1 MNKKNYGSARF
12 SAGIMLAILVFSSC
26 ARSPEAREAKFMAAG
41 KEYFEKKDYAR
52 AIIQFK
58 NAAAVKRSTADV
70 YYQLGLAYIGL
81 GDYHSAYAAFGK
93 AIELDPKHV
102 QAQIKKAE
110 LEASSTSESLRAT
123 AATSMRGLVT
133 QSPNNTDA
141 LSVLAMAEWRLNK
154 PANAEAEL
162 MRVLRQAPQDIQASL
177 NLAAVKYM
185 DKDMAGAETVMKQ
198 AAAASPKSP
207 VPLLALGD
215 LYRLTGKPQ
224 AAEPLYQQAL
234 QLDPNNG
241 TALLSM
247 ANLYAGS
254 NRLDLA
260 EKLYRRVSA
269 LPDANNKPVY
279 AMFLFDTGKREQ
291 AIAEFERLAKEDP
304 SDRKAR
310 TRLVEAY
317 LEVGKLS
324 NAEKL
329 LNAAIQKNASDR
341 DALLQRSRLYLA
353 ARNYEGARRD
363 VGEALHQDA
372 NSAQAH
378 YVLARIHQAAGQ
390 PLAQRQELGEALR
403 LNPSW
408 LGVRLELAH
417 LLLTTS
423 GAKAALNVLD
433 EVNTVAPAQKNSLAY
448 LIERNWAL
456 WGAGDMAEMRK
467 QLDFGLAQVRAPKL
481 LVQDGMW
488 KLKAGKTPEARRS
501 LEEALKQ
508 DPQEVSALALL
519 ANSYIYIAQKDTA
532 KAIAVA
538 EEYAGRE
545 PKSATMQQ
553 FLGNLLMTY
562 GKLSQARTALSASL
576 AANPRFEP
584 ALLTMAQLDVVEG
597 KWDAARSRLNTV
609 LGMDSKSGTARVWM
623 GVIEEANRNYEA
635 ALKYYREALDAD
647 PNNAEAL
654 NNAAYLLVDHANQPD
669 EALKYAQRAVELRPG
684 KVSYEDTLGWV
695 LYRKGLY
702 TVAVPHL
709 EHAAAQKGS
718 VVPKYHLAMAYAK
731 SGERTRSR
739 TVLDAALKLN
749 PNVPEA
755 EMAKQVVGES
765 K

>member
-26 ARSPEAREAKFMAAG
+26 ARSPEAREAKFMADG
-41 KEYFEKKDYAR
+41 KQHLERKDYAR
-52 AIIQFK
+52 AILLFK
-58 NAAAVKRSTADV
+58 NAAALKRGSADV

-81 GDYHSAYAAFGK
+81 RNYRSAYAALKK
-93 AIELDPKHV
+93 AVELDPQHV

-110 LEASSTSESLRAT
+110 LEASSTDEGLRAT
-123 AATSMRGLVT
+123 AETSMRGLVT

-141 LSVLAMAEWRLNK
+141 LSVLTMAELRLNK
-154 PANAEAEL
+154 PADAERDL
-162 MRVLRQAPQDIQASL
+162 MRLLQQAPQDIQASL
-177 NLAAVKYM
+177 NLATVKYM
-185 DKDMAGAETVMKQ
+185 EKDMAGAETVMKQ
-198 AAAASPKSP
+198 AAAANTKSP

-215 LYRLTGKPQ
+215 LYRLTGKPE
-224 AAEPLYQQAL
+224 AAESLYQQAL
-234 QLDPNNG
+234 QIEPNNG
-241 TALLSM
+241 TALLSL
-247 ANLYAGS
+247 ANLYAAT
-254 NRLDLA
+254 NRTDLA
-260 EKLYRRVSA
+260 EKFYRRVSA
-269 LPDANNKPVY
+269 LPDPNNKPVY
-279 AMFLFDTGKREQ
+279 AMFLFDTGKRDQ
-291 AIAEFERLAKEDP
+291 AIAEFEKLAKADP

-310 TRLVEAY
+310 TDLVEAY
-317 LEVGKLS
+317 LAVGKFS

-329 LNAAIQKNASDR
+329 LNTAIQKNASDR

-353 ARNYEGARRD
+353 AHNYEGARRD

-378 YVLARIHQAAGQ
+378 YVLARIHQAADQ

-408 LGVRLELAH
+408 LAVRLELAH

-433 EVNTVAPAQKNSLAY
+433 DVNNVAPAQKNSLAFV
-448 LIERNWAL
+448 IERNWAM

-467 QLDFGLAQVRAPKL
+467 QLDVGLAQVRAPKL

-488 KLKAGKTPEARRS
+488 KLKAGKTAEARRS

-519 ANSYIYIAQKDTA
+519 ANSYIAQKDTA

-538 EEYAGRE
+538 QEYAGRE
-545 PKSATMQQ
+545 PKSAAMQE
-553 FLGNLLMTY
+553 FLGNLLMTR
-562 GKLSQARTALSASL
+562 GKLSQARNALNASL
-576 AANPRFEP
+576 AADPRFEP
-584 ALLTMAQLDVVEG
+584 ALLTMAQLEVVEG
-597 KWDAARSRLNTV
+597 KWDAARSQLNTV
-609 LGMDSKSGTARVWM
+609 LSMDSKSATARLWM
-623 GVIEEANRNYEA
+623 GVIEEANRNYEV

-654 NNAAYLLVDHANQPD
+654 NNAAYLLADHANQPD

-695 LYRKGLY
+695 LYHKGLY

-709 EHAAAQKGS
+709 EQAAAQKGS

-731 SGERTRSR
+731 SGDRTRSR
-739 TVLDAALKLN
+739 TALEAALKLN

-755 EMAKQVVGES
+755 QMAKQVVGES

>member
-1 MNKKNYGSARF
+1 MNKKHYGSAGF
-12 SAGIMLAILVFSSC
+12 SAGIMLAVLVFSSC
-26 ARSPEAREAKFMAAG
+26 AKSPEAREAKFVAAG
-41 KEYFEKKDYAR
+41 KQYFEKKDYLR

-58 NAAAVKRSTADV
+58 NAAAVKRSNADV

-81 GDYHSAYAAFGK
+81 GDYRSAHAAFSK
-93 AIELDPKHV
+93 AVDLDPKHV

-110 LEASSTSESLRAT
+110 IEASSTSESHRET
-123 AATSMRGLVT
+123 AANSMRKLVA
-133 QSPNNTDA
+133 QSPDNADA
-141 LSVLAMAEWRLNK
+141 LSALAMADWQLGNR
-154 PANAEAEL
+154 ANAEGEL
-162 MRVLRQAPQDIQASL
+162 MQVLRHAPQDIQASL

-185 DKDMAGAETVMKQ
+185 EKDMAGAETVMKQ
-198 AAAASPKSP
+198 AAAANPKSP

-241 TALLSM
+241 TALLSL
-247 ANLYAGS
+247 ANLYS
-254 NRLDLA
+254 TTNRLDLA

-317 LEVGKLS
+317 LAVGKLS

-341 DALLQRSRLYLA
+341 EALLQRSRLYLA

-423 GAKAALNVLD
+423 GPKAALNVLE
-433 EVNTVAPAQKNSLAY
+433 EVKDVAPAQQNSLAY

-467 QLDFGLAQVRAPKL
+467 QLDFGLAQGRAPKL

-519 ANSYIYIAQKDTA
+519 ANSYIAQKDTA

-562 GKLSQARTALSASL
+562 GKLSQARTALNASL
-576 AANPRFEP
+576 AADPRFEP

-597 KWDAARSRLNTV
+597 KWDAARSQLKAV
-609 LGMDSKSGTARVWM
+609 LGMDSKNATARVWM
-623 GVIEEANRNYEA
+623 GVIEEANRNYEG

-709 EHAAAQKGS
+709 EQAAAQKGS

-755 EMAKQVVGES
+755 QMAKQVVGES